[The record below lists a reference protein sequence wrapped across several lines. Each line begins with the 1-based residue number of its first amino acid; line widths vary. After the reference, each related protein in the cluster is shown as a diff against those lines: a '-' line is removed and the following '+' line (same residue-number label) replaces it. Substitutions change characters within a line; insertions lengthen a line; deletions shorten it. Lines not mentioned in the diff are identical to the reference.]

1 MHTIGNRIRSLRKKQ
16 GLSQEEFADTIGVAR
31 QTISRWE
38 KESDVPTVKS
48 LELICSAF
56 GLSMDYFLSAEGAEF
71 TITEGKEGVAAAEP
85 ASKKSKKKKIIATV
99 ISVIAVMILAAIG
112 GLVYLNLC
120 LSNSFG
126 DIEIVE
132 GINGFTVNM
141 RQIRMVLIVIVI
153 SLAVCVIGLLI
164 FLGINFYLRNRRNR
178 K

>member
-38 KESDVPTVKS
+38 KESDVPTIKS

-71 TITEGKEGVAAAEP
+71 TITEGEEGGAAAEP
-85 ASKKSKKKKIIATV
+85 APKKSKKKKIIATV
-99 ISVIAVMILAAIG
+99 ISVIAVMTLAAIG
-112 GLVYLNLC
+112 GLVYLDLC
-120 LSNSFG
+120 LSSAFD
-126 DIEIVE
+126 DIEVVGE
-132 GINGFTVNM
+132 SKGFTFNTQQV
-141 RQIRMVLIVIVI
+141 RALLIVLII

-164 FLGINFYLRNRRNR
+164 FLGINFYLKNRRKR